1 MRGSDFA
8 TGEGIV
14 FRKLSWVFAG
24 VLALSLCPSLFAQ
37 DSPSL
42 GDVARQARKEK
53 EARDKGKPSAQKV
66 ITNDELPSGAAISS
80 IGLGSIGSSTSGGPT
95 GSFSSPELDR
105 LETVLQK
112 LDSLDRA
119 SLAKLALQDKD
130 VNFAHRPEW
139 EQRLYDAKQTYVSRS
154 GLIIGQLRQVVDSA
168 KALEASRSGQGP
180 LSQDDPRVAALQARI
195 KQVVQAAVETGAQ
208 FQAVIL
214 EGRNLASD
222 AASH

>member
-1 MRGSDFA
+1 M
-8 TGEGIV
+8 
-14 FRKLSWVFAG
+14 FRKLSWLFAA
-24 VLALSLCPSLFAQ
+24 VLALSLCPPLFAQ

-53 EARDKGKPSAQKV
+53 EARDKGKQSAQKV
-66 ITNDELPSGAAISS
+66 ITNDELPSGSAIST
-80 IGLGSIGSSTSGGPT
+80 IGLGSIGSSKSGGQT

-105 LETVLQK
+105 LEAALQK

-130 VNFAHRPEW
+130 VNFAHRSEW
-139 EQRLYDAKQTYVSRS
+139 EQRLFDAKQTYVSRLQ
-154 GLIIGQLRQVVDSA
+154 LIIGQLKQVIDSA
-168 KALEASRSGQGP
+168 KALEASRSGQAP
-180 LSQDDPRVAALQARI
+180 LSQDDPRVAALRVRV
-195 KQVVQAAVETGAQ
+195 KQLAQAAVETSAQ
-208 FQAVIL
+208 FQAVVL